1 LHVQFRDTER
11 GWRIAHYRTESLFIA
26 DLPEG
31 WTKSLISQ
39 SVLLPQTSPAL
50 DS

>member
-1 LHVQFRDTER
+1 VQLRDTES
-11 GWRIAHYRTESLFIA
+11 GWRITHYRTESLFIA
-26 DLPEG
+26 DLPDG

-39 SVLLPQTSPAL
+39 SVLLPRTSPAL